1 MKVKKLMSLLL
12 SFALILSVFPVAAVA
27 EDILTITVSGG
38 EVTAGESIV
47 VPVTMAN
54 NPGITNCNLQ
64 VNYNKDAFT
73 LDKISLYPSTEDEE
87 NMENGGLF
95 TTGTFDG
102 YENTGKIGWFNA
114 NAIKAKSKVLFYLYF
129 TAKGTANGSYEVSI
143 GADESKPAFKN
154 VDDVVPVT
162 FVPGTIT
169 VKGSTAERTVT
180 FKNGDAVIATEGVTS
195 GSLLTEIPDAPV
207 AADNQSFLGW
217 YALSGSDYVLD
228 NVEET
233 ITGTEA
239 STETAITA
247 DTTYQA
253 IWASSTMLAAGFAPK
268 DGKTEITGISQ
279 LSGLQTLVTNCSG
292 GRVKLLNNVDLGA
305 SVLQV
310 AAGATLDLDL
320 NGKTLSGSG
329 ATVDYNPYG
338 VLTNN
343 GTMSIY
349 SSAETRG
356 TICLNDAGTFDNW
369 CGALTNNGMITR
381 MKNVDVKVSGPAEF
395 GEGCYSYAYTSSG
408 NYNAPSSVGVHTIDD
423 CSFYAPYNSA
433 FTQSYGTLGTITNST
448 FTGGY
453 WDQEYDETFSAM
465 VLTNQTVVTEMKN
478 CSIEYNNVDEQSSAE
493 ALYIGFDVTIRSMD
507 DCTITGPNGI
517 TITGYSTTNKSTIE
531 NLNATIT
538 ANYGYA
544 LTVKDTS
551 ADIAITGGTYKGT
564 NDHVFDTSAGT
575 AAITY
580 PAGKTLLKSHDGSW
594 TVQDGYNV
602 YFRNWDGTLL
612 QQVACAKGGSA
623 SYTGTAPARATDD
636 DYVYTFADK
645 WNTAEDG
652 SGAEYES
659 TIETVNSDLTLY
671 AQYSTVSARVVT
683 LQYGS
688 GGTGSD
694 GKWLKQ
700 GGYPSL
706 KAAIDA
712 LNSNN
717 GKYNNVAI
725 TLNEDATETETV
737 TIKKTVTLDLNGHTL
752 TINNDANGIVVESA
766 ATLTVKDSAAN
777 GSGVFKHT
785 ATSVEKS
792 AILANGS
799 GTVVN
804 IESGTIEATG
814 GNALAVDGAAF
825 HVSGGTISGG
835 QNGICV
841 KTQNASSDCTISGGK
856 ILCSGNGYAL
866 YMDESVASCIK
877 LSGGHFKNT
886 NANDG
891 TFLIR
896 YPNKCTFLNGTSL
909 SPSPNTEGFYEVR
922 VVGIYTFVLEADK
935 EHYNAGETVIVT
947 VSAYGPGSINS
958 FGFTPDFDSTE
969 LELKN
974 VTSANE
980 GNFTVNEST
989 GKSGYTVTGNGI
1001 TLGNAS
1007 NTATPLVTITF
1018 TAKENINGTATI
1030 TLKDLEMTK
1039 SGSETSDKAV
1049 VEKALTVTLHDIR
1062 VTLTA
1067 GNGTINDSTE
1077 SVILYAKY
1085 NASGLYSDAARKT
1098 AASVNVSAN
1107 EGYRLNN
1114 KQDEKLWLCGETGYA
1129 SFDAIKGLTFTENKT
1144 FALQT
1149 TKVWTISFSTDGVTG
1164 GSLSR
1169 AGEITVDEGTK
1180 LSAAG
1185 LPTATP
1191 NTGYAFAGWKAGN
1204 AMVDV
1209 DNTVTADITL
1219 TPVFTAQSFGFTTT
1233 ANQSTVNVASGVVND
1248 KATYGQDITFTVT
1261 PEDGYVVKQV
1271 SYTIGS
1277 GTAQTIIA
1285 ANGTY
1290 TIPGSEIVGDVQLEI
1305 TTVPYYAVTFKAGTG
1320 IDLTETTLYTF
1331 GDGSGF
1337 YTDATFASDKKA
1349 AVPTPTTQAG
1359 YRLADHAGE
1368 SLWKAEDG
1376 TGYTAESVTTA
1387 TFTAD
1392 TTLTAQSVKTYTVK
1406 FESADNTKA
1415 TISGSQTVDANS
1427 NISNIPSA
1435 TYTAGYT
1442 FDHWAIGNATYAN
1455 DSDLK
1460 SVAIIA
1466 DATVK
1471 LVAKDASYSA
1481 TLTGGDAAN
1490 VTDITG
1496 ITDGKATHGTPIT
1509 FKLTAK
1515 DGYKVTK
1522 VSYQIGDGEA
1532 QEITATDGVYTIPG
1546 DMITNTVALV
1556 LTTNRTYTITF
1567 AAGENGTVA
1576 GTTSFVLDAGSK
1588 LTQDQL
1594 SAVTKTGDAGYTF
1607 KEWQIDGVAK
1617 TGDEILSTAFDAN
1630 TTITAIFDHATY
1642 SVTATGISGVPNS
1655 ATHGTGLTFTPTV
1668 EGKVIIGITAKIGET
1683 AVPVTKNDDGSY
1695 TIAGDVI
1702 TGDLT
1707 ITAQTADG
1715 SWIFISK
1722 DDYKALS
1729 ADAQIALL
1737 TTGKLASG
1745 NYLLG
1750 NDGMYWS
1757 PKYNAYVK
1765 IVDAN
1770 DTAATLTAKL
1780 SMHTNAQSL
1789 TLAYTGDI
1797 NGDGQAT
1804 PADGGMI
1811 NDELHEVNLSYT
1823 VTEKMRLEMDFSGD
1837 KTVSTVDIM
1846 NILRKY
1852 VGLG

>member
-1 MKVKKLMSLLL
+1 MKKRILPLLL
-12 SFALILSVFPVAAVA
+12 SLVMLFSLFPVEVLAA
-27 EDILTITVSGG
+27 EPEMTITVGSVEVTASDTDVKIPVSVKNASPVMMMGLEFILPEGLTLKSITVG
-38 EVTAGESIV
+38 EVTTAAGARLYNNIDAGTVNIEADNN
-47 VPVTMAN
+47 VTFQDGTILTLTVDVSSSASGSLTIKAQPIDNAEGMIAN
-54 NPGITNCNLQ
+54 
-64 VNYNKDAFT
+64 
-73 LDKISLYPSTEDEE
+73 EDEQ
-87 NMENGGLF
+87 
-95 TTGTFDG
+95 
-102 YENTGKIGWFNA
+102 
-114 NAIKAKSKVLFYLYF
+114 
-129 TAKGTANGSYEVSI
+129 
-143 GADESKPAFKN
+143 
-154 VDDVVPVT
+154 VVPVT

-169 VKGSTAERTVT
+169 VKGSTDERTVK
-180 FKNGDAVIATEGVTS
+180 FMNGAAEVNSYTVING
-195 GSLLTEIPDAPV
+195 GMLTTIPDAP
-207 AADNQSFLGW
+207 AATGGQSFLGW
-217 YALSGSDYVLD
+217 YAVDGADYLLD
-228 NVEET
+228 SVDET
-233 ITGTEA
+233 ISGTEA
-239 STETAITA
+239 STESAITA

-279 LSGLQTLVTNCSG
+279 PSGLQTLVTNCSG

-544 LTVKDTS
+544 LTVKKAS
-551 ADIAITGGTYKGT
+551 ADIAIAGGTYKGT
-564 NDHVFDTSAGT
+564 DDHVFDTSAGT

-580 PAGKTLLKSHDGSW
+580 PAGKTLLKNQDGSW
-594 TVQDGYNV
+594 TVQEGYNV

-612 QQVACAKGGSA
+612 QQVACAKGGNA

-652 SGAEYES
+652 SCAEYES

-804 IESGTIEATG
+804 IESGTIEAKG

-909 SPSPNTEGFYEVR
+909 SPSPSTEGFYEVR

-958 FGFTPDFDSTE
+958 FGFTPSYDSTMLK
-969 LELKN
+969 LES
-974 VTSANE
+974 VASANE
-980 GNFTVNEST
+980 GNFTVNTET
-989 GKSGYTVTGNGI
+989 GMSGYTVNGKDGI
-1001 TLGNAS
+1001 TLGKTS
-1007 NTATPLVTITF
+1007 DSATKLVTITF
-1018 TAKENINGTATI
+1018 TAKENINTATNI
-1030 TLKDLEMTK
+1030 TLTNLEMAGVGTQ
-1039 SGSETSDKAV
+1039 GGDKAV
-1049 VEKALTVTLHDIR
+1049 VENPLTVTLIR
-1062 VTLTA
+1062 PMLA
-1067 GNGTINDSTE
+1067 
-1077 SVILYAKY
+1077 AKP
-1085 NASGLYSDAARKT
+1085 R
-1098 AASVNVSAN
+1098 
-1107 EGYRLNN
+1107 
-1114 KQDEKLWLCGETGYA
+1114 
-1129 SFDAIKGLTFTENKT
+1129 
-1144 FALQT
+1144 
-1149 TKVWTISFSTDGVTG
+1149 
-1164 GSLSR
+1164 
-1169 AGEITVDEGTK
+1169 
-1180 LSAAG
+1180 
-1185 LPTATP
+1185 
-1191 NTGYAFAGWKAGN
+1191 
-1204 AMVDV
+1204 
-1209 DNTVTADITL
+1209 
-1219 TPVFTAQSFGFTTT
+1219 
-1233 ANQSTVNVASGVVND
+1233 
-1248 KATYGQDITFTVT
+1248 
-1261 PEDGYVVKQV
+1261 
-1271 SYTIGS
+1271 
-1277 GTAQTIIA
+1277 
-1285 ANGTY
+1285 
-1290 TIPGSEIVGDVQLEI
+1290 
-1305 TTVPYYAVTFKAGTG
+1305 
-1320 IDLTETTLYTF
+1320 
-1331 GDGSGF
+1331 
-1337 YTDATFASDKKA
+1337 
-1349 AVPTPTTQAG
+1349 
-1359 YRLADHAGE
+1359 
-1368 SLWKAEDG
+1368 
-1376 TGYTAESVTTA
+1376 
-1387 TFTAD
+1387 
-1392 TTLTAQSVKTYTVK
+1392 
-1406 FESADNTKA
+1406 
-1415 TISGSQTVDANS
+1415 
-1427 NISNIPSA
+1427 
-1435 TYTAGYT
+1435 
-1442 FDHWAIGNATYAN
+1442 
-1455 DSDLK
+1455 
-1460 SVAIIA
+1460 
-1466 DATVK
+1466 
-1471 LVAKDASYSA
+1471 
-1481 TLTGGDAAN
+1481 
-1490 VTDITG
+1490 
-1496 ITDGKATHGTPIT
+1496 
-1509 FKLTAK
+1509 
-1515 DGYKVTK
+1515 
-1522 VSYQIGDGEA
+1522 
-1532 QEITATDGVYTIPG
+1532 
-1546 DMITNTVALV
+1546 
-1556 LTTNRTYTITF
+1556 
-1567 AAGENGTVA
+1567 
-1576 GTTSFVLDAGSK
+1576 
-1588 LTQDQL
+1588 
-1594 SAVTKTGDAGYTF
+1594 
-1607 KEWQIDGVAK
+1607 
-1617 TGDEILSTAFDAN
+1617 
-1630 TTITAIFDHATY
+1630 
-1642 SVTATGISGVPNS
+1642 
-1655 ATHGTGLTFTPTV
+1655 
-1668 EGKVIIGITAKIGET
+1668 
-1683 AVPVTKNDDGSY
+1683 
-1695 TIAGDVI
+1695 
-1702 TGDLT
+1702 
-1707 ITAQTADG
+1707 
-1715 SWIFISK
+1715 
-1722 DDYKALS
+1722 
-1729 ADAQIALL
+1729 
-1737 TTGKLASG
+1737 
-1745 NYLLG
+1745 
-1750 NDGMYWS
+1750 
-1757 PKYNAYVK
+1757 
-1765 IVDAN
+1765 
-1770 DTAATLTAKL
+1770 
-1780 SMHTNAQSL
+1780 
-1789 TLAYTGDI
+1789 
-1797 NGDGQAT
+1797 
-1804 PADGGMI
+1804 
-1811 NDELHEVNLSYT
+1811 
-1823 VTEKMRLEMDFSGD
+1823 
-1837 KTVSTVDIM
+1837 
-1846 NILRKY
+1846 
-1852 VGLG
+1852 